1 MRAQATRS
9 AILAGKDQLWTA
21 ASMREQ
27 ATHSAL
33 LAAKMAAVEKE
44 GRRRQLDK
52 AFAEANPQPEV
63 VDAAPPSPSPK
74 RRERRLSTGPT
85 LLRVFPFARR
95 SSQVSPAPSSGGE
108 TPNTHSQSTA
118 VSHSGSRRNSRG
130 SNSSFQRMR
139 RVSVGGTISVVISE
153 SFQKTRRL
161 VRRRSS
167 APAMTMTADGTLVA
181 ASAAVTEGGSA
192 EPTLAEAAAA
202 ASALVPDYTPPPTP
216 PTPTPAG
223 RGPAMLSTPVAAKI
237 GAMSRLSEGTEDTS
251 SPRGTS
257 ALEYASESL
266 AATPWGAGVAAE
278 AVRADSEAPDAAG
291 AAGAAGAAPA
301 AIERDTAVERSGNVL
316 SAPQLATPR
325 PSSPWRWRPH
335 AGLRA
340 RRSTAPQHGQSQCG
354 LQCVTTALHT
364 AHILGPVSAWAKPA
378 ADL

>member
-108 TPNTHSQSTA
+108 TPNTHSQSAA
-118 VSHSGSRRNSRG
+118 VSLSGSRRNSRG

-181 ASAAVTEGGSA
+181 ASAAVTERGSA

-216 PTPTPAG
+216 PQLRPTPTPAG

-237 GAMSRLSEGTEDTS
+237 GAMSRLSEGAEDTS

-257 ALEYASESL
+257 ALEYASESP

-278 AVRADSEAPDAAG
+278 AVRADSEAVRADSDAAG
-291 AAGAAGAAPA
+291 AAAAAGAAPA

-340 RRSTAPQHGQSQCG
+340 RRSTAPQHGQSTHVACQCG
-354 LQCVTTALHT
+354 LSVWPSVCY
-364 AHILGPVSAWAKPA
+364 
-378 ADL
+378 

>member
-1 MRAQATRS
+1 MRAKATRS
-9 AILAGKDQLWTA
+9 AVLAGKDQLWTA

-33 LAAKMAAVEKE
+33 LAAKMVAVEKE
-44 GRRRQLDK
+44 GRQRQQDE
-52 AFAEANPQPEV
+52 AFAAANPQPEV
-63 VDAAPPSPSPK
+63 VDSAPPSPSPK
-74 RRERRLSTGPT
+74 RRERRFSTGPT

-95 SSQVSPAPSSGGE
+95 SSQVSPAPSSTGE
-108 TPNTHSQSTA
+108 TPTNSQSTA
-118 VSHSGSRRNSRG
+118 VSRSGSRRNSRG
-130 SNSSFQRMR
+130 SNSSFQRVR

-167 APAMTMTADGTLVA
+167 APAMTMTADGT
-181 ASAAVTEGGSA
+181 SAAVTEGGSA

-216 PTPTPAG
+216 PQAG
-223 RGPAMLSTPVAAKI
+223 RGPVMLSTPVAAKI

-257 ALEYASESL
+257 TLEYASESL
-266 AATPWGAGVAAE
+266 AATPWDAGVAAE
-278 AVRADSEAPDAAG
+278 AVRADSQGPDAAG
-291 AAGAAGAAPA
+291 AAGAAGGAPA
-301 AIERDTAVERSGNVL
+301 ARERDTAVERSGNVL

-340 RRSTAPQHGQSQCG
+340 RRSTAPQHGQSP
-354 LQCVTTALHT
+354 HMS
-364 AHILGPVSAWAKPA
+364 PVSVAFSVLLAHYTYRPYTRACECVRPA
-378 ADL
+378 GRADL